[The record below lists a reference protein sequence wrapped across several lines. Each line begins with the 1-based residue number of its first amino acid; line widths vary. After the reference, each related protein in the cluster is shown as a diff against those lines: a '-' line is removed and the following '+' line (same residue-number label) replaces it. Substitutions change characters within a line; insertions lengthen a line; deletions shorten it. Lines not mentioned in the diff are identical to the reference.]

1 MSYRND
7 HDAALHRVAALEH
20 EIAELRRVGP
30 VAERRAPDRRPMLL
44 GIVAL
49 AMGGLLGVPAAIWM
63 MALRS
68 DEPAAASVAEDLAE
82 STEVGAVE
90 EPSAVPSE
98 GCLRQIEARA
108 RLDAAAADPRSESPQ
123 SFRTLLQRRS
133 TCSLVV
139 AGPAS
144 PAEQNVVSLITV
156 YYESDPVALDGYA
169 TAEQLWREYH
179 RAHALR

>member
-20 EIAELRRVGP
+20 EIAELRRVAP
-30 VAERRAPDRRPMLL
+30 VEKRRAPDRRPMLL
-44 GIVAL
+44 GIVTL
-49 AMGGLLGVPAAIWM
+49 AMGGLLGIPAAIWM
-63 MALRS
+63 MAIRS
-68 DEPAAASVAEDLAE
+68 GEPVAEMDHVDDVDTAEEPVAASAL
-82 STEVGAVE
+82 
-90 EPSAVPSE
+90 PSE
-98 GCLRQIEARA
+98 GCLRQIDARA
-108 RLDAAAADPRSESPQ
+108 RMDAAAADPRGESPQ

-133 TCSLVV
+133 TCNLVV

-144 PAEQNVVSLITV
+144 AAEQNVVSLITV